1 MKPRLRNKT
10 KHYKDG
16 KESQPWLQ
24 AWWDV
29 AKVPVLRGWK
39 ISSRLPWAAKQ
50 DPISR
55 KQFKKKIA
63 YEMKKKVQSDNTWKL
78 FWPNQKVV
86 ASRLLCIFQTG
97 HTWHPLHPG
106 PDTLP
111 SSATQMSGI
120 LLHSYWLLIFPT
132 PTVIHAFCS
141 RVPPTRS
148 YSPFYS
154 PVGQSRLLAQTTANT
169 PDLYPAPSSLKP
181 PLRKVLSRFLFDHNS
196 IGPNT
201 DLKKNRQ

>member
-55 KQFKKKIA
+55 KQFKKKKIA
-63 YEMKKKVQSDNTWKL
+63 YEMEKEVQSDNTWKL

-132 PTVIHAFCS
+132 PTVFILCNPCLLFACS
-141 RVPPTRS
+141 TYKVLFS
-148 YSPFYS
+148 FL
-154 PVGQSRLLAQTTANT
+154 QSSW
-169 PDLYPAPSSLKP
+169 PKP
-181 PLRKVLSRFLFDHNS
+181 PARSDNCQHARPVSCPVLS
-196 IGPNT
+196 
-201 DLKKNRQ
+201 